1 MKTIILT
8 PKSKSELAI
17 LSTFLKKV
25 KIEATYLTEE
35 EKEELGL
42 KILMK
47 EADRKKIVS
56 RSTLIRKLKSA

>member
-8 PKSKSELAI
+8 PKSKSELAT

-42 KILMK
+42 KILMR
-47 EADRKKIVS
+47 EADRKKTVTRTTI
-56 RSTLIRKLKSA
+56 IRKLKSA